1 MLTSYRGDHQLLGAT
16 ASNKGVNFC
25 VYAPKAKRVTLCLF
39 DKSGHSEVNRI
50 GMFRHEGGNW
60 SLFIEG
66 AQVGD
71 LYGYRVDGE
80 YSAEKGLLF
89 NANKLLLDPYCRD
102 FFGEFTW
109 SERHFCHLP
118 VGHLNPSD
126 NACDMPKSKVT
137 AIEKYQGKRPKTP
150 WSKTVIYECHVKGAT
165 VRHPDIPSKHQG
177 KYLGIAEQTF
187 IDHLKHIGVTAIE
200 LLPVHAFINEQFL
213 TTKGLKNYWGYNS
226 LNFFTPHK
234 SYLVND
240 DINEFKVMVER
251 LHQAGIEVILDVVFN
266 HTAEGGLDGPTISF
280 KGFDNL
286 TYYSTLPSKP
296 NVYIN
301 DTGCGNTMNIS
312 NPVVLRLVLDSLRY
326 WVEYMGVDGFRF
338 DLATILARQASGF
351 SNQHAFL
358 QAIHQDPVLSKVKLI
373 AEPWDIGPGGYQL
386 GQFPSPWREWND
398 KYRDTV
404 RRFWRGDEG
413 VLPELAMRI
422 HGSSDLFEHNL
433 RGPLNSINFLTSHDG
448 FSLFDWTAYEHK
460 HNEANGEANRDG
472 HSENFSFNC
481 GVEGFSA
488 DPQINELRL
497 SMQKNALLTLFL
509 SKGIPM
515 ICAGTEMAHTQSGNN
530 NAYCQDNCTSWLAWK
545 NHQQHHT
552 LTFFI
557 QDLLALRKQ
566 FAAFSHSFYVHD
578 SDSRFA
584 VNWFNEQAKPLSP
597 EQWREPSRKWLSYTI
612 TDQQLGQSLLIIL
625 NASESALQIKLPFSA
640 FSSHWQ
646 QAITTAVEPH
656 RPELDSYLQVP
667 AKSAWIFTSIKG
679 DEKHG

>member
-1 MLTSYRGDHQLLGAT
+1 M
-16 ASNKGVNFC
+16 
-25 VYAPKAKRVTLCLF
+25 AP
-39 DKSGHSEVNRI
+39 
-50 GMFRHEGGNW
+50 
-60 SLFIEG
+60 
-66 AQVGD
+66 
-71 LYGYRVDGE
+71 
-80 YSAEKGLLF
+80 
-89 NANKLLLDPYCRD
+89 
-102 FFGEFTW
+102 
-109 SERHFCHLP
+109 
-118 VGHLNPSD
+118 
-126 NACDMPKSKVT
+126 
-137 AIEKYQGKRPKTP
+137 
-150 WSKTVIYECHVKGAT
+150 VI
-165 VRHPDIPSKHQG
+165 
-177 KYLGIAEQTF
+177 
-187 IDHLKHIGVTAIE
+187 
-200 LLPVHAFINEQFL
+200 
-213 TTKGLKNYWGYNS
+213 
-226 LNFFTPHK
+226 
-234 SYLVND
+234 
-240 DINEFKVMVER
+240 
-251 LHQAGIEVILDVVFN
+251 
-266 HTAEGGLDGPTISF
+266 
-280 KGFDNL
+280 
-286 TYYSTLPSKP
+286 
-296 NVYIN
+296 
-301 DTGCGNTMNIS
+301 
-312 NPVVLRLVLDSLRY
+312 
-326 WVEYMGVDGFRF
+326 
-338 DLATILARQASGF
+338 
-351 SNQHAFL
+351 
-358 QAIHQDPVLSKVKLI
+358 
-373 AEPWDIGPGGYQL
+373 
-386 GQFPSPWREWND
+386 
-398 KYRDTV
+398 
-404 RRFWRGDEG
+404 
-413 VLPELAMRI
+413 
-422 HGSSDLFEHNL
+422 LFEHNL

-640 FSSHWQ
+640 FSTHWQ

>member
-1 MLTSYRGDHQLLGAT
+1 MLISYRGHPYTLGAT
-16 ASNKGVNFC
+16 VTGKGVNFC
-25 VYAPKAKRVTLCLF
+25 VYAPKAAKVTLCLF
-39 DKSGHSEVNRI
+39 DKSGHSEVNRLP
-50 GMFRHEGGNW
+50 MFRHEGGNW

-66 AQVGD
+66 AKAGD
-71 LYGYRVDGE
+71 LYGYRVDGD
-80 YSAEKGLLF
+80 YRAEKGLLF
-89 NANKLLLDPYCRD
+89 NVNKLLLDPYCKD

-126 NACDMPKSKVT
+126 NACDMPKSKVVAT
-137 AIEKYQGKRPKTP
+137 EKYVGVRPNTP

-165 VRHPDIPSKHQG
+165 VRHPEVPAKLQG
-177 KYLGIAEQTF
+177 KYLGLAEPVF
-187 IDHLKHIGVTAIE
+187 IDHLKHIGVTAVQ

-213 TTKGLKNYWGYNS
+213 TTKGLKNYWGYNTLS
-226 LNFFTPHK
+226 FFTPHK
-234 SYLVND
+234 SYLVSD
-240 DINEFKVMVER
+240 DINEFKLMVER

-266 HTAEGGLDGPTISF
+266 HTAEGGIDGPTISF

-286 TYYSTLPSKP
+286 TYYSTLPNKP

-301 DTGCGNTMNIS
+301 DTGCGNTLNIS
-312 NPVVLRLVLDSLRY
+312 NPVVLKLVLDSLRY

-338 DLATILARQASGF
+338 DLATILARQTSGF

-358 QAIHQDPVLSKVKLI
+358 QALNQDPILSKVKLI

-386 GQFPSPWREWND
+386 GQFPAPWREWND
-398 KYRDTV
+398 KFRDTV

-422 HGSSDLFEHNL
+422 HGSSDVFEHNL
-433 RGPLNSINFLTSHDG
+433 RGPLNSINFITSHDG
-448 FSLFDWTAYEHK
+448 FSLFDWTAYEQK

-472 HSENFSFNC
+472 HSENYSFNC

-488 DPQINELRL
+488 DPKVNELRL
-497 SMQKNALLTLFL
+497 CMQKNALLTLFL
-509 SKGIPM
+509 SKGVPM
-515 ICAGTEMAHTQSGNN
+515 ICAGTEMAHSQNGNN

-545 NHQQHHT
+545 NHQQHHP

-557 QDLLALRKQ
+557 QDLLAIRKQ
-566 FAAFSHSFYVHD
+566 FAAFSYLFYVHN

-584 VNWFNEQAKPLSP
+584 VNWFNEEAKPLSP

-625 NASESALQIKLPFSA
+625 NASDNTINIKLPQSA
-640 FSSHWQ
+640 FSSNWKR
-646 QAITTAVEPH
+646 AITTAVEVH
-656 RPELDSYLQVP
+656 KTDIDSYLQVP

-679 DEKHG
+679 DE